1 MRDKVCR
8 AEYLEG
14 VTIMETLRNDAYEYA
29 LLIKRELIA
38 LETLLDNW
46 AEIEEDTERVRN
58 GDAPDMDSDLLA
70 ECVDAQNE
78 LGLNEWPED
87 YADVVGNYLNDTCLE
102 LTVLRAVNEDSD
114 RARIEI
120 LRTCGGPRC
129 DITRDTND
137 GNIIEIVVHSG
148 SDSSTVRVNVGTLA
162 ATLDELAGCY

>member
-1 MRDKVCR
+1 
-8 AEYLEG
+8 
-14 VTIMETLRNDAYEYA
+14 METMKNGAYDYA
-29 LLIKRELIA
+29 LLIKRELLA

-46 AEIEEDTERVRN
+46 QEIEEDTERVRN
-58 GDAPDMDSDLLA
+58 GDAPEMDSDLLA

-78 LGLNEWPED
+78 LGLDEWPED

-102 LTVLRAVNEDSD
+102 LTVLRSVNEDSD

-137 GNIIEIVVHSG
+137 GNIIEISVHSG
-148 SDSSTVRVNVGTLA
+148 GDHSVVRVSVGTLA
-162 ATLDELAGCY
+162 VTLDELAGCY

>member
-14 VTIMETLRNDAYEYA
+14 VTNMETLKNDAYEYA
-29 LLIKRELIA
+29 LLIKRELLA

-46 AEIEEDTERVRN
+46 EDVAYSPSNSPDIDPDTHAEIV
-58 GDAPDMDSDLLA
+58 GAIG
-70 ECVDAQNE
+70 E
-78 LGLNEWPED
+78 LSIEWPTGDSEIVTD
-87 YADVVGNYLNDTCLE
+87 YLNDTCLE

-137 GNIIEIVVHSG
+137 GNIIEVVVHSG
-148 SDSSTVRVNVGTLA
+148 SDSSTVRVNAGTLA